1 MQRVARVGVVGCV
14 AVAVALGAVYFVRAV
29 DHLGETASTNAALN
43 FDDREFAG
51 GNSLVAD
58 KRALYQARA
67 LIPEDGS
74 YRVLTGSSVAGES
87 ELTQQYIDQFVRY
100 FLMPRRPAQDAP
112 WIICYGCDTSAIGQP
127 TSVVWTNG
135 GGISILEVA
144 A

>member
-1 MQRVARVGVVGCV
+1 MQRVARVGVVACV

-29 DHLGETASTNAALN
+29 DQLGETASTNAALN

-74 YRVLTGSSVAGES
+74 YRVLTGSPVSGES
-87 ELTQQYIDQFVRY
+87 ELTQPYVDQYVRY